1 MVVAG
6 KWEGV
11 ATVNLALHFLL
22 QIPIQ
27 SLDLDPNPKNHLP
40 IPILLPDLK

>member
-11 ATVNLALHFLL
+11 ATVNLALHCLL

-27 SLDLDPNPKNHLP
+27 SLDPNPKNHLP